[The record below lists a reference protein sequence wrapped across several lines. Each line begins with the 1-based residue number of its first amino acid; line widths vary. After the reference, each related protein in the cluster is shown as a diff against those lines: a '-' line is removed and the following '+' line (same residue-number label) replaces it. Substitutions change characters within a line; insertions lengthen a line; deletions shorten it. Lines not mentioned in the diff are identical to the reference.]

1 MAKIRDSCFFFTKI
15 TAATWFINKIIPVSI
30 ALLVLFCGGTLVE
43 FDLGLL
49 AVLFFAIVDGTSS
62 SELD

>member
-1 MAKIRDSCFFFTKI
+1 
-15 TAATWFINKIIPVSI
+15 VE
-30 ALLVLFCGGTLVE
+30 LFCGGTLVE